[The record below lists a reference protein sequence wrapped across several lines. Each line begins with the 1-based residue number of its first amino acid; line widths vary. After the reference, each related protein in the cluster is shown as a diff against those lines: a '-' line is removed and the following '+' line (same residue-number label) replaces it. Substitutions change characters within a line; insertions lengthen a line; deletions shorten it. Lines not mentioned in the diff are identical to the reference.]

1 MTVGGFFKGLKRRIG
16 AILHSFRFTMIGSV
30 FLIMLIS
37 AIIAGGIASAIYQ
50 ANPDGFSAYTP
61 IVLVLIALPA
71 SILLGTIFSIVVSKQ
86 ILRPVDDLIRATERI
101 ARGDFSTPVP
111 VRFRKNQFSQLITS
125 FNEME
130 RELSGIEIF
139 RKDFIGNVSHEFKTP
154 LNAIRG
160 YVREL
165 SDPSLSQSERDEYIR
180 VITDACDRLTR
191 MTTGILLLSKLE
203 NQRFVSEREEFDLT
217 EEIRDAILM
226 QERDW
231 TKKKIELQLDLDET
245 VVYSSNPEMLFHVFE
260 NLLSNAIKFCPDEGG
275 IIRVSCRR
283 SDGGIAVVVS
293 DNGVGMNEET
303 KNHIFEAFYQGD
315 TSHKAE
321 GNGLGLPLVRR
332 IVELHGG
339 RVDVATAPGKG
350 STFTVFLPDEVTPA
364 DR

>member
-1 MTVGGFFKGLKRRIG
+1 MTVGGFFRGLKRRIG

-30 FLIMLIS
+30 FLIMLAS
-37 AIIAGGIASAIYQ
+37 SIIAGGVTSAVYH
-50 ANPDGFSAYTP
+50 ANPGGFTRYTP
-61 IVLVLIALPA
+61 VMLVLIALPA
-71 SILLGTIFSIVVSKQ
+71 SILLGTFFSVIVSKQ

-101 ARGDFSTPVP
+101 SRGDFSTPVP
-111 VRFRKNQFSQLITS
+111 VRFRKNQFSLLIES

-165 SDPSLSQSERDEYIR
+165 SDPSLSKDERDEYIR
-180 VITDACDRLTR
+180 IITEACDRLTG

-203 NQRFVSEREEFDLT
+203 NQRFVSEREEYDLT
-217 EEIRDAILM
+217 EQVRDAILM

-231 TKKKIELQLDLDET
+231 TKKEIELSLDLDET
-245 VVYSSNPEMLFHVFE
+245 VTYSSNSEMLFHVWE
-260 NLLSNAIKFCPDEGG
+260 NLLSNAIKFCPAQGG
-275 IIRVSCRR
+275 VIRISCRR
-283 SDGGIAVVVS
+283 VENGVSVVFS
-293 DNGVGMNEET
+293 DNGAGMNEET
-303 KNHIFEAFYQGD
+303 EKHIFEAFYQGD

-321 GNGLGLPLVRR
+321 GNGLGLPLVKR
-332 IVELHGG
+332 IVDLHGG
-339 RVDVATAPGKG
+339 RVDVASQPGEG
-350 STFTVFLPDEVTPA
+350 ATFTVFLPDAVTPA

>member
-1 MTVGGFFKGLKRRIG
+1 MTLGGFFAGCKRRIG

-30 FLIMLIS
+30 FLIMLTS
-37 AIIAGGIASAIYQ
+37 GIIAGGITSAVYH
-50 ANPDGFSAYTP
+50 ANPGGFSRYTP
-61 IVLVLIALPA
+61 IILVLIALPA
-71 SILLGTIFSIVVSKQ
+71 SVLLGTFFSVIVSKQ

-125 FNEME
+125 FNDME

-165 SDPSLSQSERDEYIR
+165 SDPTLSDGERAEYIR
-180 VITDACDRLTR
+180 IITDACDRLTG

-203 NQRFVSEREEFDLT
+203 NQRFVSERESFDLT
-217 EEIRDAILM
+217 EQLRDVILM

-231 TKKKIELQLDLDET
+231 SKKGIELSLDLDET
-245 VVYSSNPEMLFHVFE
+245 VTYSSNPEMLSHVWE
-260 NLLSNAIKFCPDEGG
+260 NLLGNAVKYCPASGG
-275 IIRVSCRR
+275 VIRVSCHRR
-283 SDGGIAVVVS
+283 AGGVTVVVS
-293 DNGVGMNEET
+293 DNGVGMDAET
-303 KNHIFEAFYQGD
+303 KKHIFEAFYQGD
-315 TSHKAE
+315 TSHKSE
-321 GNGLGLPLVRR
+321 GSGLGLSLVRR
-332 IVELHGG
+332 IVDLHGG
-339 RVDVATAPGKG
+339 RCDVESSSGNGA
-350 STFTVFLPDEVTPA
+350 TFTVTLPDEVKSS

>member
-1 MTVGGFFKGLKRRIG
+1 MTVGGFFQGLKRRIG

-37 AIIAGGIASAIYQ
+37 GIIAGGITSAVYH
-50 ANPDGFSAYTP
+50 ANPGGFTRYTP

-71 SILLGTIFSIVVSKQ
+71 SVLLGTLFSIVVSKQ

-101 ARGDFSTPVP
+101 SHGDFSVPVP

-125 FNEME
+125 FNDME

-165 SDPSLSQSERDEYIR
+165 SDPTLSSAEREEYIR
-180 VITDACDRLTR
+180 IITEACDRLTG

-203 NQRFVSEREEFDLT
+203 NQRFISERESFDLT
-217 EEIRDAILM
+217 EQLRDVILM
-226 QERDW
+226 QEKEW
-231 TKKKIELQLDLDET
+231 TKKEIELSLDLDET
-245 VVYSSNPEMLFHVFE
+245 VTYSSNPEMLSHVFE
-260 NLLSNAIKFCPDEGG
+260 NLLGNAIKYCPDRGG
-275 IIRVSCRR
+275 VIRISCRR
-283 SDGGIAVVVS
+283 GSDGVSVVVS
-293 DNGVGMNEET
+293 DNGVGMDEET
-303 KNHIFEAFYQGD
+303 KKHIFEAFYQGD

-332 IVELHGG
+332 IVDLHGG
-339 RVDVATAPGKG
+339 RCEVSSAPGKG
-350 STFTVFLPDEVTPA
+350 ATFTVFLPDEVKSG

>member
-1 MTVGGFFKGLKRRIG
+1 MTVGGFFRGLKRRFG

-30 FLIMLIS
+30 FLIMLTS
-37 AIIAGGIASAIYQ
+37 GIIAGGITSAVYH
-50 ANPDGFSAYTP
+50 ANPDGFTAYTP

-71 SILLGTIFSIVVSKQ
+71 SVLLGTFFSVIVSKQ

-111 VRFRKNQFSQLITS
+111 VRFRKNQFSRLITA
-125 FNEME
+125 FNDME

-154 LNAIRG
+154 LNAVRG
-160 YVREL
+160 YVNEL
-165 SDPSLSQSERDEYIR
+165 SDPTLSRDERDEYIR
-180 VITDACDRLTR
+180 IVTEACDRLTG

-203 NQRFVSEREEFDLT
+203 NQRFVSDRESFDLT
-217 EEIRDAILM
+217 EQLRDVILM

-231 TKKKIELQLDLDET
+231 AKKKIELSLDLDET
-245 VVYSSNPEMLFHVFE
+245 VVYSSDPEMLSHVFE
-260 NLLSNAIKFCPDEGG
+260 NLLSNAIKFCPEEGG
-275 IIRVSCRR
+275 VIRISCRR
-283 SDGGIAVVVS
+283 ETGGVAVVVS
-293 DNGVGMNEET
+293 DNGIGMNEET
-303 KNHIFEAFYQGD
+303 KKHIFEAFYQGD

-339 RVDVATAPGKG
+339 RCEVESALGEGA
-350 STFTVFLPDEVTPA
+350 TFTVFLPDEVTPA

>member
-1 MTVGGFFKGLKRRIG
+1 MTVGGFFKGLKKKIG

-30 FLIMLIS
+30 FLIMLTS
-37 AIIAGGIASAIYQ
+37 GIIAGGITSAVYH
-50 ANPDGFSAYTP
+50 ANPDGFTRYTP

-71 SILLGTIFSIVVSKQ
+71 SVLLGTFFSVIVSKQ

-111 VRFRKNQFSQLITS
+111 VRFRKNQFSRLIDS
-125 FNEME
+125 FNAME

-160 YVREL
+160 YVNEL
-165 SDPSLSQSERDEYIR
+165 SDPTLSRDERDDYIR
-180 VITDACDRLTR
+180 IITEACDRLTG

-203 NQRFVSEREEFDLT
+203 NQRFVSDRESFDLT
-217 EEIRDAILM
+217 EEIRGAILM
-226 QERDW
+226 QEREW
-231 TKKKIELQLDLDET
+231 TKKKIELSLDLDET
-245 VVYSSNPEMLFHVFE
+245 VVYSSNPEMLSHVIE

-275 IIRVSCRR
+275 IIRISCRR
-283 SDGGIAVVVS
+283 EEGGVKIVVS
-293 DNGVGMNEET
+293 DNGVGMDDET
-303 KNHIFEAFYQGD
+303 QKHIFEAFYQGD

-332 IVELHGG
+332 IVDLHGG
-339 RVDVATAPGKG
+339 RVDVVSSPGEG
-350 STFTVFLPDEVTPA
+350 ATFTVYLPDEVTPA

>member
-1 MTVGGFFKGLKRRIG
+1 MTVGGFFRGLKRRIG

-30 FLIMLIS
+30 FLIMLAS
-37 AIIAGGIASAIYQ
+37 AVIAGGITSAVYH
-50 ANPDGFSAYTP
+50 ANPDGFTRYTP

-71 SILLGTIFSIVVSKQ
+71 SILLGTFFSIIVSKQ

-111 VRFRKNQFSQLITS
+111 VRFRKNQFSRLIES
-125 FNEME
+125 FNDME

-165 SDPSLSQSERDEYIR
+165 ADPALSNEEREEYIR
-180 VITDACDRLTR
+180 IITEACDRLTG
-191 MTTGILLLSKLE
+191 MTTAILLLSKLE
-203 NQRFVSEREEFDLT
+203 NQRIISERESFDLT
-217 EEIRDAILM
+217 EQLRDAILM
-226 QERDW
+226 LERDW
-231 TKKKIELQLDLDET
+231 TKKKIELSLDLDET
-245 VVYSSNPEMLFHVFE
+245 VTYSSNSEMLFHVWE

-275 IIRVSCRR
+275 VVRVSCARAE
-283 SDGGIAVVVS
+283 GGVTVTVS
-293 DNGVGMNEET
+293 DNGAGMDDET
-303 KNHIFEAFYQGD
+303 KKHIFEAFFQGD

-321 GNGLGLPLVRR
+321 GNGLGLPLVKR
-332 IVELHGG
+332 IVDLHGG
-339 RVDVATAPGKG
+339 RIDVASAPGEG
-350 STFTVFLPDEVTPA
+350 AAFTVFLPDEVTPA

>member
-30 FLIMLIS
+30 FLIMLGS
-37 AIIAGGIASAIYQ
+37 GIIAGGIASAVYHSH
-50 ANPDGFSAYTP
+50 PDGFTRYTP
-61 IVLVLIALPA
+61 VVLVLIALP
-71 SILLGTIFSIVVSKQ
+71 SSVLLGTVFSIIVSKQ

-125 FNEME
+125 FNDME

-165 SDPSLSQSERDEYIR
+165 SDPTQTDAERAECVRI
-180 VITDACDRLTR
+180 ITEACDRLTG

-203 NQRFVSEREEFDLT
+203 NQRFIPDRESFDLA
-217 EEIRDAILM
+217 EQIRDVILM
-226 QERDW
+226 QERAW
-231 TKKKIELQLDLDET
+231 AKKKIELSLDLEET
-245 VVYSSNPEMLFHVFE
+245 VVYSSNPEMLAHVWE

-275 IIRVSCRR
+275 VIRIVCHNEEDGVS
-283 SDGGIAVVVS
+283 VVVA
-293 DNGVGMNEET
+293 DNGIGMTQET
-303 KNHIFEAFYQGD
+303 VKHIFEEFYQGD

-321 GNGLGLPLVRR
+321 GNGLGLPLVKR
-332 IVELHGG
+332 IVDLHGG
-339 RVDVATAPGKG
+339 RVDVESEPGKG
-350 STFTVFLPDEVTPA
+350 ATFTVYLPDEVTPS
-364 DR
+364 DN

>member
-1 MTVGGFFKGLKRRIG
+1 MTAGGFFRGLKRRIG
-16 AILHSFRFTMIGSV
+16 AFLHSFRFTMIGSV
-30 FLIMLIS
+30 FLIMLTS
-37 AIIAGGIASAIYQ
+37 AVIAGGVTSAVYH
-50 ANPDGFSAYTP
+50 ANPGGFTAYTP

-154 LNAIRG
+154 LNAVRG

-165 SDPSLSQSERDEYIR
+165 SDPTLSREERDEYIR
-180 VITDACDRLTR
+180 IITEACDRLTG

-217 EEIRDAILM
+217 EEIRGAILM
-226 QERDW
+226 QEREW

-245 VVYSSNPEMLFHVFE
+245 VTYSSNPEMLSHVFE

-275 IIRVSCRR
+275 LIRVSCRR
-283 SDGGIAVVVS
+283 EANGVTVVVA
-293 DNGVGMNEET
+293 DNGAGMDGET
-303 KNHIFEAFYQGD
+303 KKHIFEAFYQGD
-315 TSHKAE
+315 TSHKSE

-339 RVDVATAPGKG
+339 RVEVESALGEGA
-350 STFTVFLPDEVTPA
+350 TFTIRLPDEVTPV

>member
-1 MTVGGFFKGLKRRIG
+1 MTVGGFFRGLKRRIG

-30 FLIMLIS
+30 FLIMLAS
-37 AIIAGGIASAIYQ
+37 AVIAGGITSAVYH
-50 ANPDGFSAYTP
+50 ANPDGFTRYTP

-71 SILLGTIFSIVVSKQ
+71 SILLGTFFSVIVSKQ

-101 ARGDFSTPVP
+101 SRGDFSVPVP
-111 VRFRKNQFSQLITS
+111 VRFRKNQFSRLIES
-125 FNEME
+125 FNDME

-165 SDPSLSQSERDEYIR
+165 SDPSLSASERDEYIR
-180 VITDACDRLTR
+180 IITEACDRLTG

-217 EEIRDAILM
+217 EQLRDVILM
-226 QERDW
+226 QEREW
-231 TKKKIELQLDLDET
+231 TKKEIELSLDLDET
-245 VVYSSNPEMLFHVFE
+245 VTYSSNAEMLSHVWE
-260 NLLSNAIKFCPDEGG
+260 NLLGNAIKFCPDGG
-275 IIRVSCRR
+275 GVIRISCRR
-283 SDGGIAVVVS
+283 TENGVSVTFS
-293 DNGVGMNEET
+293 DNGAGMDAET
-303 KNHIFEAFYQGD
+303 EKHIFEAFYQGD

-332 IVELHGG
+332 IVDLHGG
-339 RVDVATAPGKG
+339 RVDVESQPGKG
-350 STFTVFLPDEVTPA
+350 ATFTVYLPDEVTPA